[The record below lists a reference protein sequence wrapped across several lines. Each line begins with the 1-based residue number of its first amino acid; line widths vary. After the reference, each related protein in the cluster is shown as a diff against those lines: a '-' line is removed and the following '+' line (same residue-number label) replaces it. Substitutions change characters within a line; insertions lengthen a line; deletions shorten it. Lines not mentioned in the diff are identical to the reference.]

1 MKWKSGKYVIDQD
14 HSSIGFS
21 VVNFLVFNVKGDFKR
36 FKGEVLMGD
45 DFTQSKVNASIDVT
59 SINTDWEGRDEHLM
73 NEDFFHAKQFPEISF
88 MSKSLIGTPDRFT
101 ITGML
106 QIHGITHEIR
116 LPCKMADPM
125 TVQAETSIN
134 RKDFGLTAGPS
145 IKNEVKIF
153 INIKLIAA

>member
-1 MKWKSGKYVIDQD
+1 MKWRPGRYQIDQD

-45 DFTQSKVNASIDVT
+45 DFTQSKVTASIDVT

-88 MSKSLIGTPDRFT
+88 TSKTLMGTPEHFT
-101 ITGML
+101 ITGTL
-106 QIHGITHEIR
+106 QIHGVTREIR
-116 LPCKMADPM
+116 LPCRMMDPM

-145 IKNEVKIF
+145 IKNEVKIL
-153 INIKLIAA
+153 INIKLLAA